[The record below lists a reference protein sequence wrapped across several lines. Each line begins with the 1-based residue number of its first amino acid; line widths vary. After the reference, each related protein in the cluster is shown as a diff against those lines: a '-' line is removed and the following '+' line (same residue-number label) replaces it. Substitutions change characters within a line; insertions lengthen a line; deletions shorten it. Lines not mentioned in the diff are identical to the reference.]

1 MITRSVKVC
10 SSAGLDELPGVAEEI
25 AKLAGEIKVWL
36 FEGEMGSGKTTLIKE
51 VCRCLQVADA
61 MSSPTFSIVNEYAT
75 PGGKVYHF
83 DFYRLKNER
92 EAFDIGAEEYFYSG
106 YPCFVEW
113 PDKIPSL
120 IPMTYGKVVITIKNE
135 THRDIAIL
143 IHDGEEKDRL

>member
-25 AKLAGEIKVWL
+25 AKHAGEIKVWL

-51 VCRCLQVADA
+51 VCRCLQVEDA